1 MDFDTCAAVKL
12 ILHRDRVTHYKDFIL
27 SPEVVQPK
35 LASMERMTVI
45 YEFIKV
51 AGFFLECQALLKNKD
66 VV

>member
-27 SPEVVQPK
+27 SREVVQPK

-51 AGFFLECQALLKNKD
+51 AGFFFFGVSGFTKE
-66 VV
+66 